1 MTKNT
6 TTNNYRIPADQLQ
19 NLEIDRNGRVAP
31 RLHDLEPLKNT
42 LLSAL
47 YPGIKVASV
56 TVPTEPLDD
65 YEEAQVEN
73 ALARLV
79 WNGTHYKLVGAS
91 GSAKK
96 GKFYFVDQEHSRAI
110 AERFQH
116 WPQAAIVYFG
126 ILVSPCKVMMEVP
139 DSRVLVVPDR
149 KLGTNDCRG
158 WIRRSTFRRLQQKHD
173 DEILSAQVERLRR
186 ERCAKAGGED
196 LNEQQERSILDSAK
210 REIAGKRLPEGRFY
224 QFRMAFADTQAKGAF
239 KVMEDDVAD
248 ALEAD
253 FVLPDSAV
261 KPGLKLPA
269 VMYSIF
275 GPGRR
280 FRGDV
285 VVGIREF
292 SRQLEFESSYT
303 LVEHAPEDSIQLE
316 ILPQAMKQVAKLSE
330 AVGEGRY
337 EDLLEIL
344 GHHPDRSLPDGAE
357 PGVGPN
363 NEEFRVVEGLLLA
376 DASGEIVRHPYVNN
390 QLNKLLARWAFKA
403 ATGGGFR
410 LPAFALMDDG
420 YLFLKDGQV
429 FSGSDWI
436 PEHKAIVPLA
446 SKRGLCV
453 RYPIR
458 MVDDLLPFGNLSDDE
473 IAAQLNGDLCRNDCV
488 LTASEICELAR
499 RQLRLEGSYILHS
512 ETAKKN
518 GGDFDF
524 DWVCVV
530 EEDRFPRFVQD
541 RFSRG
546 LGQQPGKNKAN
557 KARDPWFNLEHV
569 AMKARGNHIGSITDL
584 MTSCRAAGHEELAAE
599 LALEL
604 QKALDSLKWQVQP
617 DLKLVAAIRQQVR
630 QAPWL
635 RYKNE
640 RRVSDLPLHVEAE
653 KTDRVGHLYN
663 HVRKQIED
671 LLINKAPIEAFKALV
686 VGEQVTREML
696 EDCRFINRVYAAM
709 VGKIAERR
717 EQLKD
722 QREKAKA
729 DWDTVRQSTD
739 KELRRQKLFA
749 LNQAH
754 GSCRADEERGRY
766 EMKAIL
772 AFIRIWAQNKAENR
786 MGWLQALNRIVCTGQ
801 RSSGSILFL
810 AFPQELILKLAER
823 TGGKPVR
830 VHIPKLYDGLVRT
843 DPSGR
848 TFLVDPLKGGGQKHT
863 FLFKYADGKILL
875 DDKPEQAQADAS
887 SESCAESDATESDL
901 PATVADEAVEFNP
914 STFRDED
921 ASDACWVM

>member
-1 MTKNT
+1 MTTKNT
-6 TTNNYRIPADQLQ
+6 KTKRYRIPADQIQ
-19 NLEIDRNGRVAP
+19 TLEIDRNGRIAP
-31 RLHDLEPLKNT
+31 RLHDLEPLENT
-42 LLSAL
+42 LLSVL
-47 YPGIKVASV
+47 YPGIQVASV
-56 TVPTEPLDD
+56 NVPAEPLDD
-65 YEEAQVEN
+65 YEESQVEN

-79 WNGTHYKLVGAS
+79 FKGVHYKLVGAS

-96 GKFYFVDQEHSRAI
+96 GKFYFVDHEHSKAI

-126 ILVSPCKVMMEVP
+126 ILVSPCRVMMEAP

-158 WIRRSTFRRLQQKHD
+158 WIRRSLFQRLQEKHE
-173 DEILSAQVERLRR
+173 DELLSLQFDRLRR
-186 ERCAKAGGED
+186 ERHGNVRDED
-196 LNEQQERSILDSAK
+196 LDEQQRSILLHDAT
-210 REIAGKRLPEGRFY
+210 REISWKRLPEGRFY
-224 QFRMAFADTQAKGAF
+224 QFRMAFSNTQAKGAF
-239 KVMEDDVAD
+239 KIMEDEVSD

-253 FVLPDSAV
+253 FVLPESAV
-261 KPGLKLPA
+261 KPGLKIPA
-269 VMYSIF
+269 VTYSII

-280 FRGDV
+280 FRGHT
-285 VVGIREF
+285 VVGIREV

-316 ILPQAMKQVAKLSE
+316 ILPQAMKQVARLSE
-330 AVGEGRY
+330 AVGQGRY
-337 EDLLEIL
+337 EELLELLGRHPDQVSADLL
-344 GHHPDRSLPDGAE
+344 DQDGS
-357 PGVGPN
+357 
-363 NEEFRVVEGLLLA
+363 EEFRVVEGLLLA

-390 QLNKLLARWAFKA
+390 QLNKLLARWAFKT

-420 YLFLKDGQV
+420 YLFVKDGQV

-436 PEHKAIVPLA
+436 PEHRAIVPLA
-446 SKRGLCV
+446 SKYGLCV

-458 MVDDLLPFGNLSDDE
+458 MVDDLLPFGNLSDKEIVSHLNAELKNDPCRSDCLLTDDE
-473 IAAQLNGDLCRNDCV
+473 VRDLV
-488 LTASEICELAR
+488 A
-499 RQLRLEGSYILHS
+499 RQLRLEGTYVLHS

-518 GGDFDF
+518 GGDYDF
-524 DWVCVV
+524 DWICVV
-530 EEDRFPRFVQD
+530 EEDRFPRFVKD

-546 LGQQPGKNKAN
+546 VGAQQGKNKAN

-584 MTSCRAAGHEELAAE
+584 MTSCRAAGRHDLAQQ

-617 DLKLVAAIRQQVR
+617 DLKLVAEIRQQVR

-640 RRVSDLPLHVEAE
+640 RRVSDLPLHVELE
-653 KTDRVGHLYN
+653 NTDRVGHLYN

-671 LLINKAPIEAFKALV
+671 LLTNKAPIEAFKALV
-686 VGEQVTREML
+686 VGEDVTRKML

-709 VGKIAERR
+709 VGKIAGRR
-717 EQLKD
+717 ELLKKQL
-722 QREKAKA
+722 EVAKA
-729 DWDTVRQSTD
+729 EWEAVRQSPD

-749 LNQAH
+749 SNQAH
-754 GSCRADEERGRY
+754 GACRADEERGKY

-772 AFIRIWAQNKAENR
+772 ALVRIWAQNKTENR
-786 MGWLQALNRIVCTGQ
+786 TAWLQALNRVVCAGE
-801 RSSGSILFL
+801 RSTGSILFL

-823 TGGKPVR
+823 TGGKAVR
-830 VHIPKLYDGLVRT
+830 VHVPRLYEGFVRI
-843 DPSGR
+843 DEQGR
-848 TFLVDPLKGGGQKHT
+848 TFLVDPLKNGGQKHT

-875 DDKPEQAQADAS
+875 DDDKSEQAQAETAKS
-887 SESCAESDATESDL
+887 GAEESETATQ
-901 PATVADEAVEFNP
+901 VAVPDEAVEFP
-914 STFRDED
+914 SITLDDDGPEVP
-921 ASDACWVM
+921 WVM

>member
-1 MTKNT
+1 
-6 TTNNYRIPADQLQ
+6 
-19 NLEIDRNGRVAP
+19 
-31 RLHDLEPLKNT
+31 
-42 LLSAL
+42 
-47 YPGIKVASV
+47 
-56 TVPTEPLDD
+56 
-65 YEEAQVEN
+65 
-73 ALARLV
+73 
-79 WNGTHYKLVGAS
+79 
-91 GSAKK
+91 
-96 GKFYFVDQEHSRAI
+96 
-110 AERFQH
+110 
-116 WPQAAIVYFG
+116 
-126 ILVSPCKVMMEVP
+126 
-139 DSRVLVVPDR
+139 
-149 KLGTNDCRG
+149 
-158 WIRRSTFRRLQQKHD
+158 
-173 DEILSAQVERLRR
+173 
-186 ERCAKAGGED
+186 
-196 LNEQQERSILDSAK
+196 
-210 REIAGKRLPEGRFY
+210 
-224 QFRMAFADTQAKGAF
+224 
-239 KVMEDDVAD
+239 
-248 ALEAD
+248 
-253 FVLPDSAV
+253 
-261 KPGLKLPA
+261 
-269 VMYSIF
+269 MYSIF

-280 FRGDV
+280 FRGDTV
-285 VVGIREF
+285 IGIREV

-316 ILPQAMKQVAKLSE
+316 ILPQAMRQVAKLSE

-344 GHHPDRSLPDGAE
+344 GHHPDRSLPDGVE
-357 PGVGPN
+357 PD

-429 FSGSDWI
+429 FSGADWI

-473 IAAQLNGDLCRNDCV
+473 ITAQLNNDLCRKNCT
-488 LTASEICELAR
+488 LTDSETLDLVRC
-499 RQLRLEGSYILHS
+499 QLRLEGTYVLHS

-530 EEDRFPRFVQD
+530 EEDRFPRFVKD

-546 LGQQPGKNKAN
+546 LGQQQGKNKAN
-557 KARDPWFNLEHV
+557 KAKDPWFNLEHV

-584 MTSCRAAGHEELAAE
+584 MTSCRAAGHEELAAD

-617 DLKLVAAIRQQVR
+617 DLKLVAEIRQQVR

-635 RYKNE
+635 RCKNE
-640 RRVSDLPLHVEAE
+640 RRVSDLPLHLEVEN
-653 KTDRVGHLYN
+653 TDRVGHLYN

-696 EDCRFINRVYAAM
+696 EDCRFVNRVYAAM

-717 EQLKD
+717 EQLKE
-722 QREKAKA
+722 QLEKAKA
-729 DWDTVRQSTD
+729 EWDTVRQSSD

-749 LNQAH
+749 MNQAY
-754 GSCRADEERGRY
+754 GACRADEERSRY

-830 VHIPKLYDGLVRT
+830 VHVPRLYDGLVRT
-843 DPSGR
+843 DSYGR

-863 FLFKYADGKILL
+863 FLFRYRDGKILL
-875 DDKPEQAQADAS
+875 DDDKTEQAKGETS
-887 SESCAESDATESDL
+887 TESCAESETADGAI
-901 PATVADEAVEFNP
+901 PAAIVDEAVEFNP
-914 STFRDED
+914 GALSDED
-921 ASDACWVM
+921 ANDAPWVM